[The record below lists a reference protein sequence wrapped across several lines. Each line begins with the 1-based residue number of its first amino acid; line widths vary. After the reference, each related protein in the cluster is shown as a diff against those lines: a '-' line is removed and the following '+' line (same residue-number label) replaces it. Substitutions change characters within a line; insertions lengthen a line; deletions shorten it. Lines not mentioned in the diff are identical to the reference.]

1 MIWNLTEE
9 DLLSFISY
17 LNSRHLTI
25 KFTSSHS
32 SSCIP
37 FLDVIVSLNDGNIET
52 DLYPKPTDKRQYL
65 LHSSCHP
72 LHTKRAIPFSLA
84 LRLRRI
90 CSSDETLSLRS
101 NELIQYL
108 NNRGCNLS
116 FLEHEG
122 QRVHAITRTDAL
134 KPSISTSNLPSRV
147 LFVITYNP
155 ALRSTSSIIQ
165 KHFNILSFSQCC
177 ANVFK
182 CIPLAAFRRTFC
194 L

>member
-1 MIWNLTEE
+1 MIWTLTEE

-37 FLDVIVSLNDGNIET
+37 FLYVIVSLNDGNIEKISILNQRT
-52 DLYPKPTDKRQYL
+52 NVSTSYT
-65 LHSSCHP
+65 LHATRYTP
-72 LHTKRAIPFSLA
+72 NDRAIPFSLA

-90 CSSDETLSLRS
+90 CSSDETLTLHS

-116 FLEHEG
+116 LLKHEG

-155 ALRSTSSIIQ
+155 ALRSISSII
-165 KHFNILSFSQCC
+165 HL
-177 ANVFK
+177 
-182 CIPLAAFRRTFC
+182 LR
-194 L
+194 